1 MRNGTEKFTR
11 HGKPAISA
19 NDLAALGLEN
29 IAYVKPVTH
38 NGNPLYAI
46 HAADGEELHTVPSRD
61 DAFAMVVYNDMEPV
75 SVH

>member
-1 MRNGTEKFTR
+1 MRDRTDKFARPGTSSL
-11 HGKPAISA
+11 SA
-19 NDLAALGLEN
+19 KDMAALGLEDV
-29 IAYVKPVTH
+29 AYVKPVTI

-61 DAFAMVVYNDMEPV
+61 DAFAMVVYNDLEPV

>member
-1 MRNGTEKFTR
+1 MRNDTGKFAR
-11 HGKPAISA
+11 PGKPSISA
-19 NDLAALGLEN
+19 NDLAALGLEDV
-29 IAYVKPVTH
+29 AYVKPVTV

-61 DAFAMVVYNDMEPV
+61 DAFAMVVYNDLEPV